1 MDLIDN
7 RFDEETNLFCDQ
19 KLWTVLMSSGGVCA
33 DFVVESH
40 ILEML
45 MNNQSHN
52 SRESI
57 ILVSI
62 EALIGFGM
70 VHRFKQKLLS
80 LNVTNYLKS
89 LLRDISGM
97 VQFGGAI
104 ATLASFERL
113 YCHQRK

>member
-1 MDLIDN
+1 
-7 RFDEETNLFCDQ
+7 
-19 KLWTVLMSSGGVCA
+19 
-33 DFVVESH
+33 
-40 ILEML
+40 

-57 ILVSI
+57 ILASI

-97 VQFGGAI
+97 VQFGGEI
-104 ATLASFERL
+104 ATLASFGEIILSPEEMTLNTRNSNEIS
-113 YCHQRK
+113 YAKFS